1 MNDDAS
7 PVLHRS
13 TSTRA
18 PQYKGTC
25 TPVQRHMYF
34 STKGKALQYTLCVL
48 QCFTERTAIISL
60 QLPLDK
66 LTTLA
71 TLLQFVLEEALS
83 VFGNIAA
90 GKDIGNGYAQGN
102 AKDDE

>member
-1 MNDDAS
+1 MTTLLQSCIAAH
-7 PVLHRS
+7 PQEHRS
-13 TSTRA
+13 TKA
-18 PQYKGTC
+18 HVLQYKGIC
-25 TPVQRHMYF
+25 TSVQKEKHC
-34 STKGKALQYTLCVL
+34 STSLCVL

-83 VFGNIAA
+83 VFGNITA

>member
-1 MNDDAS
+1 MTTLLQSCIAVH
-7 PVLHRS
+7 PQEHRS
-13 TSTRA
+13 THRDVL
-18 PQYKGTC
+18 QYKGTC
-25 TPVQRHMYF
+25 TPVQKEKHC
-34 STKGKALQYTLCVL
+34 STSLCVL
-48 QCFTERTAIISL
+48 QCFTECTATISL

-66 LTTLA
+66 LTALT